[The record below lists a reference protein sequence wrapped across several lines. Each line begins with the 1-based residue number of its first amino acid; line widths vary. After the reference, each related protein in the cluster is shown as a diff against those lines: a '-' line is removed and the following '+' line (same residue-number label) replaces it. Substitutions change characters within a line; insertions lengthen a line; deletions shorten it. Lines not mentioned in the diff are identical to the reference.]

1 MDRLQYHRFRDAGI
15 ADWISAEGAE
25 DKVNK
30 YIDFNEIKMIWK
42 DKRRRKPY
50 LAALL
55 LAVLYIGDIF
65 FLSSILARHL
75 GIAGNIVH
83 EMILAGMGVGVFLI
97 LKGKLKVIFPF
108 KKPQW
113 IKIAGTFV
121 LWLGTYLL
129 TMAVTLI
136 VTFFFPSEVMGASEG
151 VNYLVNNISVM
162 LGMLI
167 VAITPAICEEIAFR
181 GALLSCFRGA
191 KSKWTG
197 IIIVS
202 LFFGACHG
210 SIWRM
215 IPTAMLGVAMGY
227 ILLETENMIYNILFH
242 FINNAVPVLLLG
254 AATAFV
260 ELFGGEDAWEMAESM
275 SSAVDV
281 RMPLASVGM
290 YMMWAGGA
298 PLLIYAGRYLLHRGQ
313 PGYDRGL
320 FPPEKKKIMAVMA
333 GAGGAVMFFGFLLMA
348 VSICLEM
355 AAASRY
361 MF

>member
-1 MDRLQYHRFRDAGI
+1 M
-15 ADWISAEGAE
+15 
-25 DKVNK
+25 V
-30 YIDFNEIKMIWK
+30 
-42 DKRRRKPY
+42 
-50 LAALL
+50 ALL

-65 FLSSILARHL
+65 FLSNILGQYM
-75 GIAGNIVH
+75 GIAGTVVH

-97 LKGKLKVIFPF
+97 FKGKLKVIFPF

-113 IKIAGTFV
+113 SKIAGTFV
-121 LWLGTYLL
+121 LWLGAYRL
-129 TMAVTLI
+129 TELVTLI
-136 VTFFFPSEVMGASEG
+136 VMFFFPNEVMGASEG
-151 VNYLVNNISVM
+151 VSYLINNISVL

-167 VAITPAICEEIAFR
+167 VALTPAIFEEIAFR

-227 ILLETENMIYNILFH
+227 ILLETENMIYNMLFH

-254 AATAFV
+254 AMSALG
-260 ELFGGEDAWEMAESM
+260 ELLGEDIWEIAESM
-275 SSAVDV
+275 ETSGDI
-281 RMPLASVGM
+281 RMPLLSVGM
-290 YMMWAGGA
+290 YMMQAGGA
-298 PLLIYAGRYLLHRGQ
+298 PLLIYIGRYLLHRGQ
-313 PGYDRGL
+313 PGYDKGL
-320 FPPEKKKIMAVMA
+320 FPPEKKKTLTVMVGTGVA
-333 GAGGAVMFFGFLLMA
+333 AMFFGFMLILIS
-348 VSICLEM
+348 VSLEM
-355 AAASRY
+355 AAATRY

>member
-1 MDRLQYHRFRDAGI
+1 MSR
-15 ADWISAEGAE
+15 
-25 DKVNK
+25 

-50 LAALL
+50 LVALL
-55 LAVLYIGDIF
+55 LAALYIGDIF
-65 FLSSILARHL
+65 FLSNILGQYL
-75 GIAGNIVH
+75 GIAGTVVH
-83 EMILAGMGVGVFLI
+83 EVILAGMGVGVFLI
-97 LKGKLKVIFPF
+97 FKGKLKVIFPF

-113 IKIAGTFV
+113 SKIAGTFV
-121 LWLGTYLL
+121 LWLGAYRFTEL
-129 TMAVTLI
+129 VTLI
-136 VTFFFPSEVMGASEG
+136 VAFFFPNEVMGASEG
-151 VNYLVNNISVM
+151 VNYLVNNISVL

-167 VAITPAICEEIAFR
+167 VALTPAIFEEIAFR

-227 ILLETENMIYNILFH
+227 ILLETENMIYNMLFH

-254 AATAFV
+254 AMSV
-260 ELFGGEDAWEMAESM
+260 LDELLGGEDIWEMAQSMESSGDM
-275 SSAVDV
+275 
-281 RMPLASVGM
+281 RLPLLSVGM
-290 YMMWAGGA
+290 YMMQAGGA
-298 PLLIYAGRYLLHRGQ
+298 PLLIYIGRYLLHRGQ
-313 PGYDRGL
+313 PGYDKGL
-320 FPPEKKKIMAVMA
+320 FPPGKKKTLTVMVGIGMAA
-333 GAGGAVMFFGFLLMA
+333 MFFGFMLILIS
-348 VSICLEM
+348 VSLEM